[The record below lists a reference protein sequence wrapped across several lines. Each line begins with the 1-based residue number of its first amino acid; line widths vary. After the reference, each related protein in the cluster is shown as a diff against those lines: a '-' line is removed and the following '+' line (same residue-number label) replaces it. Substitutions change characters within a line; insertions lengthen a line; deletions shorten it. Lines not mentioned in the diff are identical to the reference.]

1 MSQSTHRAPSI
12 PVRVTK
18 LLDPVTSGPPLP
30 SAAVLAIAGLAL
42 TCLALVAALVLSS
55 ADRPVEYQSAVAV
68 PGIPAT
74 ATPPDAESAAAAAP
88 EASGESDAPAP
99 SRTQTVAVDSLL
111 AAFPAE
117 PRPIPTGVI
126 TRIEAA
132 ETEPVAIELGHLL
145 DAIQTGFGTQS
156 AQLEPT
162 LRPYVFRI
170 AGRLSVRA
178 EPLRIAATAPDGA
191 LAQARAATLRRLFDL
206 AGVSTGLSIG
216 AGTGPH
222 ALSIVSD

>member
-1 MSQSTHRAPSI
+1 M
-12 PVRVTK
+12 RVTK

-30 SAAVLAIAGLAL
+30 SAAVLVIAGLAL
-42 TCLALVAALVLSS
+42 LCLALAAALVLNAS
-55 ADRPVEYQSAVAV
+55 DRPVEYAGTVAV
-68 PGIPAT
+68 PGIPAST
-74 ATPPDAESAAAAAP
+74 GTPEAAPNGAPAPTPEAAASAP
-88 EASGESDAPAP
+88 EASGEAPA
-99 SRTQTVAVDSLL
+99 TQTVAVDSLL

-117 PRPIPTGVI
+117 PGPIPTGMI

-132 ETEPVAIELGHLL
+132 ETEPVSVELGHLL
-145 DAIQTGFGTQS
+145 EAIQTGFGTES

-178 EPLRIAATAPDGA
+178 EPLRIAATAPDAA